1 LGSLKVT
8 TKERTI
14 SADLGKK
21 KHSFEKRK
29 GETKMV
35 RV

>member
-14 SADLGKK
+14 SADLKNKK
-21 KHSFEKRK
+21 YIVLREEKEKPRW
-29 GETKMV
+29 
-35 RV
+35 